1 LGGTGILEFK
11 YKENLI
17 QPTFVLDYP
26 VEVSPIT
33 RRKLDRP
40 ELTERF
46 ELFINSREM
55 VNAYSELNA
64 HLH

>member
-1 LGGTGILEFK
+1 MGGTGILEFK